1 MLMIFSTRNQK
12 QCVKKTIHLQEKA
25 ALVRFIL
32 GTIRNYTTHPQR
44 LKQVQNKWLMV
55 VLGSKVQR

>member
-1 MLMIFSTRNQK
+1 
-12 QCVKKTIHLQEKA
+12 LQEKA